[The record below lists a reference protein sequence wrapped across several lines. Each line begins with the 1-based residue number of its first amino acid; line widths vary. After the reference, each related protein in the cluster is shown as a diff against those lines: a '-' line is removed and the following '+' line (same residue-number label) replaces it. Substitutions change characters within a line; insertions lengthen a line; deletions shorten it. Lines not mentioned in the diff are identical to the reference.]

1 MRDIENITQ
10 KLRKGYTP
18 QSENAKGNIA
28 KIYDQTFDPLVRRK
42 ELDVFFEIYKKED
55 PILKAWAFLGI
66 YKILERKSY
75 ETQKNKER
83 LHEIILDILDD
94 RREITY
100 FSGSIETKVSLR
112 EHHAL
117 RISWLHPDL
126 VFEPVF
132 EYVKSSITNFDKVIS
147 QLIEDVL
154 SQKSD
159 PRVEELL
166 LKFAT
171 NTKKHQLFA
180 RQHIINAFENIGR
193 KMEIQNKTRVETV
206 FKNFLQEAEGTSNE
220 TKERI
225 LRDSII
231 EVAAK
236 LGLNLEK
243 ETMDFLGNLDRP
255 YNAMNVIAERYKGND
270 KLNTILLEKLDDT
283 NNKHFVGDI
292 LRAIIVIKDE
302 IPNWEEIVMKNVNE
316 YQLNDTDLIIALTES
331 GVLNQGKL
339 IKYFKEANDWQ
350 LEFVR
355 EFLNTHPELI
365 DSWTEFRE
373 EFISILKQL
382 ESKENNFLEKKKLVF
397 SVIIDLNWTKMA
409 EYCVEN
415 FIHLDNEK
423 LRRMALFISI
433 RFGNDEIWKN
443 LRQYMDKD
451 EEIKEYVTK
460 FWKQLERRDWN
471 FYY

>member
-1 MRDIENITQ
+1 
-10 KLRKGYTP
+10 
-18 QSENAKGNIA
+18 
-28 KIYDQTFDPLVRRK
+28 
-42 ELDVFFEIYKKED
+42 
-55 PILKAWAFLGI
+55 
-66 YKILERKSY
+66 
-75 ETQKNKER
+75 
-83 LHEIILDILDD
+83 
-94 RREITY
+94 
-100 FSGSIETKVSLR
+100 
-112 EHHAL
+112 
-117 RISWLHPDL
+117 
-126 VFEPVF
+126 
-132 EYVKSSITNFDKVIS
+132 
-147 QLIEDVL
+147 
-154 SQKSD
+154 
-159 PRVEELL
+159 
-166 LKFAT
+166 
-171 NTKKHQLFA
+171 
-180 RQHIINAFENIGR
+180 
-193 KMEIQNKTRVETV
+193 
-206 FKNFLQEAEGTSNE
+206 
-220 TKERI
+220 
-225 LRDSII
+225 
-231 EVAAK
+231 
-236 LGLNLEK
+236 
-243 ETMDFLGNLDRP
+243 
-255 YNAMNVIAERYKGND
+255 
-270 KLNTILLEKLDDT
+270 
-283 NNKHFVGDI
+283 
-292 LRAIIVIKDE
+292 
-302 IPNWEEIVMKNVNE
+302 MKNVNE